1 MATLL
6 MIEDSPG
13 QRAEIRR
20 ALEPVGL
27 FERILESGDGLKG
40 LKLLLAE
47 RPALVLCDVEMPG
60 LDGERL
66 LQVKESRP
74 EVRDVPFLFLTA
86 DPDLDRRA
94 RLLEQGA
101 SDLIAKPFHP
111 SELVA
116 RLRLH
121 LHLKRLQD
129 ELREKNAAL
138 SRMSTTDSL
147 TGLRNRRYVDEV
159 LAIEVLR
166 ARRYGSPLSVLMA
179 DLDHFKQVNDAHGHV
194 VGDEVLRGVAD
205 LLRQN
210 LRVTDVGGRYGGEEF
225 IVIMAQNPVEGARL
239 LAERWRE
246 AVAEARFEVPPAGPL
261 EVTLSVG
268 VAGYDR
274 DKHHTAS
281 DLVAAADAALYRA
294 KQAGRNRVA
303 LCPAKDRR
311 RDGGGRDGG
320 RS

>member
-6 MIEDSPG
+6 VIEDSPG

-27 FERILESGDGLKG
+27 FERILESGDGLQG

-47 RPALVLCDVEMPG
+47 RPGLVLCDVEMPG

-66 LQVKESRP
+66 LQVKEARP
-74 EVRDVPFLFLTA
+74 EVRDVPLLFLTA

-94 RLLEQGA
+94 RLLEGGA

-121 LHLKRLQD
+121 LNLKRLRD
-129 ELREKNAAL
+129 ELCEKNEAL
-138 SRMSTTDSL
+138 SRLSTTDSL

-159 LAIEVLR
+159 LAIEILR

-179 DLDHFKQVNDAHGHV
+179 DLDHFKEVNDAHGHV
-194 VGDEVLRGVAD
+194 AGDEVLRGVAS
-205 LLRQN
+205 LLRDN
-210 LRVTDVGGRYGGEEF
+210 LRATDVGGRYGGEEF

-239 LAERWRE
+239 LGERWRE
-246 AVAEARFEVPPAGPL
+246 AVARAHFDLPCVGPL
-261 EVTLSVG
+261 RVTLSVG

-274 DKHHTAS
+274 DKHHTAG
-281 DLVAAADAALYRA
+281 DLIAAADAALYRA

-303 LCPAKDRR
+303 SAPASPHE
-311 RDGGGRDGG
+311 GG

>member
-1 MATLL
+1 VATLL

-27 FERILESGDGLKG
+27 FQRILESGDGLQG

-47 RPALVLCDVEMPG
+47 RPELVLCDVEMPG

-74 EVRDVPFLFLTA
+74 EVRDVPLLFLTA

-121 LHLKRLQD
+121 LNLKRLQD
-129 ELREKNAAL
+129 ELREKNEAL
-138 SRMSTTDSL
+138 SRLSTTDSL

-166 ARRYGSPLSVLMA
+166 AQRYGSPLSVLMA
-179 DLDHFKQVNDAHGHV
+179 DLDHFKEVNDAHGHL
-194 VGDEVLRGVAD
+194 VGDEVLRRVAD

-246 AVAEARFEVPPAGPL
+246 AVAEARFEVVPAGAL

-274 DKHHTAS
+274 DKHHSAV
-281 DLVAAADAALYRA
+281 DVVAAADAALYRA

-303 LCPAKDRR
+303 VCAPSSAPSRE
-311 RDGGGRDGG
+311 DGG